1 MRFHVIRGDS
11 AGGTLQQAIR
21 LSGGDDAVLMIA
33 DDLSYGPLSSDQA
46 RDDWWK
52 SLKPTD
58 LDDFPSVYRAWQ
70 NAHAR
75 LIHTAPRSLVVWTS
89 DDVNDCIFV
98 RMACDQLRDFDGAWE
113 IVEVPSWGPPGEK
126 YYGVGMYGPDEL
138 AQFLDRSRPLLADE
152 RQTLARS
159 WHEIPLGS
167 GVRVIDGAMFHLCP
181 YDIWDDKLLSHIGE
195 TWTRPIVAIGK
206 MIGWSFGQ
214 NSQNDRFLTWRIE
227 ELVASGVIE
236 IRDMPDADPKLDDRM
251 RTTLVR
257 RV

>member
-1 MRFHVIRGDS
+1 
-11 AGGTLQQAIR
+11 
-21 LSGGDDAVLMIA
+21 MIA
-33 DDLSYGPLSSDQA
+33 DDLSYGPLSSDQV

-52 SLKPTD
+52 SLRPTVQRAF
-58 LDDFPSVYRAWQ
+58 FPSTYRAWQ
-70 NAHAR
+70 DANAR
-75 LIHTAPRSLVVWTS
+75 LIHSAPRSLVVWTS

-138 AQFLDRSRPLLADE
+138 AKFLDRSRPLLTDE
-152 RQTLARS
+152 RQTFARS
-159 WHEIPLGS
+159 WHEIPLGD
-167 GVRVIDGAMFHLCP
+167 GVRVIDGTTFDLCP

-195 TWTRPIVAIGK
+195 TWTRPIVAIAK
-206 MIGWSFGQ
+206 MVGWSFGQ
-214 NSQNDRFLTWRIE
+214 SSQNDLFLSWRIE
-227 ELVASGVIE
+227 QLVASGVLE
-236 IRDMPDADPKLDDRM
+236 IRDMPGADPKSDVRM